1 MMFLR
6 ALCVL
11 VCVSAAVT
19 VSATTNYAVSSMSG
33 YDKAYFIT
41 DNTGNVLED
50 PILTVSPAEEVVFTI
65 NVQSQHPFVISTSSD
80 SADPINYVSGLKHV
94 SGCVT
99 GQDSQGNPVSGSWVT
114 AALNEPCVLSY
125 TPTAAIATNPVYYHC
140 INHPEMTGKIQAKGT
155 AVDTT
160 VTPAP
165 IKSDSNVVVP
175 TVLVAMMTL
184 FSVIARL
191 F

>member
-1 MMFLR
+1 MFLR
-6 ALCVL
+6 AFCVL
-11 VCVSAAVT
+11 VCVSAVT

-50 PILTVSPAEEVVFTI
+50 PILTINPNEPVQFTI
-65 NVQSQHPFVISTSSD
+65 NVQSQHPFVISTSPD
-80 SADPINYVSGLKHV
+80 SVDPTNYVSDLKHI

-99 GQDSQGNPVSGSWVT
+99 GQDAQGNPVEGSWVT
-114 AALNEPCVLSY
+114 AALNEPCVLTY
-125 TPTAAIATNPVYYHC
+125 TPTATIATTPVYYHC

-155 AVDTT
+155 DVDT

-184 FSVIARL
+184 FSVISRL